1 MVPTTPLP
9 RPMPQPTGELIADEG
24 PEAGGSHL
32 GRAGGA
38 GVLGKSEGQPP
49 LGSGADAGLL
59 PGGGDGGEREPKI
72 APAGSDGLGRP
83 GPDDR
88 AVAEVAPTTGAIGL
102 IGSPDGS
109 LTGLPLREG
118 QGEAAPLVEGE
129 EVGSGIEPPLGGEG
143 GALGMEGAEEEEGPI
158 GNEGEMAPSAAMAP
172 LALGPGPASRTRLR
186 NAEKGKS
193 SQNGDSEISDDD

>member
-9 RPMPQPTGELIADEG
+9 RPLPQPTGELLANEG

-88 AVAEVAPTTGAIGL
+88 AVEEVGPTTGTTGR

-109 LTGLPLREG
+109 LTGLPLREA
-118 QGEAAPLVEGE
+118 QGEAALLVEGE
-129 EVGSGIEPPLGGEG
+129 EAGSGVEPPVGGEG
-143 GALGMEGAEEEEGPI
+143 GAFGMEGAEEEDVPI
-158 GNEGEMAPSAAMAP
+158 GNGGEKAQSVAMAP
-172 LALGPGPASRTRLR
+172 PPLGPGPASRTRFR
-186 NAEKGKS
+186 NAEKGDS
-193 SQNGDSEISDDD
+193 TQNVNSETSDDD